1 MKTKLGV
8 VLSGGGAK
16 GAYEAGFLKALSEF
30 DIQPDA
36 IAGTSI
42 GALNGSVYSANKN
55 TKDVAIFLEKIW
67 KDLANT
73 PALQF
78 DKTKV
83 FKNIVDVVT
92 FFSPLAPVGKVAK
105 TLSYLA
111 TKGSNSEGVL
121 SDKPISN
128 VLENYA
134 SIDKLLNGLP
144 FYVGLTQSSGN
155 FIDTLR
161 FLGLENS
168 GLTEYKRVQDL
179 NEEDIYKT
187 ILASAALPILFDA
200 QKIGGKKYRDGCLG
214 SLSNEWGN
222 TPAKPLIE
230 SENCTHLIVCHLNEG
245 SFFNRNDELFKNVNI
260 IEVRP
265 EFGTFNSSLDP
276 LRFSVDK
283 IDIWIEQGYND
294 SKRILS
300 ESFNALSAK
309 YERIQ
314 SEIKSDIAIERLKNK
329 NFFIPDE

>member
-1 MKTKLGV
+1 M
-8 VLSGGGAK
+8 
-16 GAYEAGFLKALSEF
+16 
-30 DIQPDA
+30 
-36 IAGTSI
+36 
-42 GALNGSVYSANKN
+42 
-55 TKDVAIFLEKIW
+55 
-67 KDLANT
+67 
-73 PALQF
+73 
-78 DKTKV
+78 
-83 FKNIVDVVT
+83 
-92 FFSPLAPVGKVAK
+92 
-105 TLSYLA
+105 SYLA

-283 IDIWIEQGYND
+283 IDIWIEQGYKD
-294 SKRILS
+294 SKRILA

-309 YERIQ
+309 YERIYYEQ
-314 SEIKSDIAIERLKNK
+314 EGKKIDEELKN
-329 NFFIPDE
+329 FSWDY